1 LVDEALLREIT
12 GSATTMGMEEDTEST
27 IDRGYT
33 NNSIPFGHSFTKTTG
48 VSTTTTSDVE
58 AS

>member
-12 GSATTMGMEEDTEST
+12 GSATTMGMEDMEST